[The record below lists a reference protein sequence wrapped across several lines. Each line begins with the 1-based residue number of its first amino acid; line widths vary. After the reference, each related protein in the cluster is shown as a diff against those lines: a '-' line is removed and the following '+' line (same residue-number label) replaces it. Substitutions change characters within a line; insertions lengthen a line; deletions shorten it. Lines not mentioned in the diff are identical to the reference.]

1 MKSQQLGSSLKKLFR
16 KARIY
21 LHVTK
26 ASGLARRYFVM
37 NGFDGAMTIF
47 GIVLGSWMAG
57 VAKPEVILLAGF
69 GACLAMG
76 VSGFFGA
83 FMAEKAE
90 RERHLKEME
99 EKTRNHVD
107 SVHYEAARFVVFYVA
122 LIDGLSPALTAIIS
136 LTPFILA
143 SMRII
148 SIFNA
153 YIASTPLSLTVLFL
167 LGIYLGKIAKEDR
180 WLYGIA
186 MLTVGALTA
195 LIIFLIQLFLG

>member
-1 MKSQQLGSSLKKLFR
+1 MGNSLKGILR
-16 KARIY
+16 KVRVY

-37 NGFDGAMTIF
+37 NGFDGAMAIF

-76 VSGFFGA
+76 ISGFFGA

-90 RERHLKEME
+90 RDRHLKEME
-99 EKTRNHVD
+99 ERTGNHVD
-107 SVHYEAARFVVFYVA
+107 PVHYEAARFVVFYVV
-122 LIDGLSPALTAIIS
+122 LIDGLSPALTATIS

-143 SMRII
+143 FMRMLSI
-148 SIFNA
+148 SSA
-153 YIASTPLSLTVLFL
+153 YFASIPLSLVVLFL
-167 LGIYLGKIAKEDR
+167 LGIYLGKIARENG
-180 WLYGIA
+180 WLYGVA
-186 MLTVGALTA
+186 MVSVGALTA
-195 LIIFLIQLFLG
+195 LIIFIIQLFLA

>member
-1 MKSQQLGSSLKKLFR
+1 MGNSLRNLFR
-16 KARIY
+16 KIRVY
-21 LHVTK
+21 LHITK

-47 GIVLGSWMAG
+47 GIILGSWMAG

-90 RERHLKEME
+90 RERHLKELE
-99 EKTRNHVD
+99 EATKNHVD
-107 SVHYEAARFVVFYVA
+107 PVHYEAARFVICYVA
-122 LIDGLSPALTAIIS
+122 LIDGLSPALTATIS
-136 LTPFILA
+136 LAPFILA

-148 SIFNA
+148 PMSNA
-153 YIASTPLSLTVLFL
+153 YFASIPLSLAVLFF
-167 LGIYLGKIAKEDR
+167 LGIYLGKIAKENG

-186 MLTVGALTA
+186 MITVGALTA
-195 LIIFLIQLFLG
+195 LFIFLVQLLLG

>member
-1 MKSQQLGSSLKKLFR
+1 
-16 KARIY
+16 
-21 LHVTK
+21 
-26 ASGLARRYFVM
+26 
-37 NGFDGAMTIF
+37 
-47 GIVLGSWMAG
+47 
-57 VAKPEVILLAGF
+57 
-69 GACLAMG
+69 
-76 VSGFFGA
+76 
-83 FMAEKAE
+83 
-90 RERHLKEME
+90 ME

-107 SVHYEAARFVVFYVA
+107 PVHYEAARFVVFYVA

-167 LGIYLGKIAKEDR
+167 LGIYLGKIAKENR

-195 LIIFLIQLFLG
+195 LIMFLIQLFLG